1 MSAANKAMVQTFLA
15 ALGRGDAA
23 TLKTI
28 VTDDVMVITA
38 GSSNVSGPRDYNVIM
53 AIADAFTKITKSGI
67 EFKILHLTAED
78 DRVACE
84 AQGFSTMIND
94 KPYNNVYHFLFSFRD
109 GKVCQ
114 VKEYL
119 DTKLADDVLGPYIGA

>member
-1 MSAANKAMVQTFLA
+1 MSEANKTTVQKFLK
-15 ALGRGDAA
+15 ALGSGDAA
-23 TLKTI
+23 TLKTL
-28 VTDDVMVITA
+28 VTEDVMVITA

-53 AIADAFTKITKSGI
+53 GIADAFPKITKSGI
-67 EFKILHLTAED
+67 EFKILNLTAED

-84 AQGFSTMIND
+84 AQGFSTMING
-94 KPYNNVYHFLFSFRD
+94 KAYNNEYHFLFSFRD

-119 DTKLADDVLGPYIGA
+119 DTKLADEVLGPYLVP